1 MTSVSN
7 TGTSAVKVRFAPSPT
22 GLIHIGNA
30 RTAIVNWLHAKKQ
43 GGKFI
48 LRFDDTDLERS
59 KQEYAEAI
67 ATDVAWLGLT
77 TDEVHYQSKRFELYD
92 KAAEKLKSDGRL
104 YRCYETADELERKR
118 RRQLATSKPPVYD
131 RTGYNLSDDERT
143 KLEAQGRKAHWRF
156 KLSDKVVQSVD
167 LIRGDQSINMASLS
181 DPVLIRE
188 DGTYLYTLP
197 SVVDDIDMA
206 VTDVI
211 RGEDHVVNTSVQI
224 EIFEALEATPPTF
237 AHHSLLVGAD
247 GKSLSKRIGSLSIG
261 GMREL
266 GLEAMAVVSHA
277 ALLGTSEAITAHQ
290 SLDTLVEV
298 FDISKMSRAPARFDI
313 EEVKT
318 LNAKL
323 LHDTPFEAV
332 QARLADMGIAADE
345 TFWLAVRGNINVL
358 ADVKEWA
365 DVVSGDV
372 AAVIADEDRE
382 FIEQAAT
389 VLPEGDFDETTWKT
403 WTGAVKDT
411 TGRKG
416 KGLFMPLRLA
426 LTGQAHGPELAG
438 LLPLIGREKVL
449 ARLG

>member
-1 MTSVSN
+1 MTNSS
-7 TGTSAVKVRFAPSPT
+7 VKVRFAPSPT

-48 LRFDDTDLERS
+48 LRFDDTDTTRS

-77 TDEVHYQSKRFELYD
+77 TDEVHYQSKRFDLYD
-92 KAAEKLKSDGRL
+92 KAAEKLKADGRL
-104 YRCYETADELERKR
+104 YCCYETADELERKR
-118 RRQLATSKPPVYD
+118 RRQMATGKPPVYD
-131 RTGYNLSDDERT
+131 RTGYNLTDDDRA
-143 KLEAQGRKAHWRF
+143 KLEAEGRKPHWRF
-156 KLSDKVVQSVD
+156 KLTDKVVESVD
-167 LIRGDQSINMASLS
+167 LIRGEQNIDMASLS

-197 SVVDDIDMA
+197 SVVDDIDMG

-224 EIFEALEATPPTF
+224 EIFEALDATPPTF

-277 ALLGTSEAITAHQ
+277 ALLGTSEAIAPHQ
-290 SLDTLVEV
+290 SLDTLIEV

-313 EEVKT
+313 EEVKN

-323 LHDTPFEAV
+323 LHDMALEAV
-332 QARLADMGIAADE
+332 QSRLADMGIEADE
-345 TFWLAVRGNINVL
+345 AFWLAVRGNINVL
-358 ADVKEWA
+358 ADVKQWHE
-365 DVVSGDV
+365 VVSGDV
-372 AAVIADEDRE
+372 TAVIADEDKD
-382 FIEQAAT
+382 FIAQAAG

-403 WTGAVKDT
+403 WTAAVKEA

-426 LTGQAHGPELAG
+426 LTGLPHGPELAG

-449 ARLG
+449 ARLA

>member
-1 MTSVSN
+1 MTANSN
-7 TGTSAVKVRFAPSPT
+7 VKVRFAPSPT

-48 LRFDDTDLERS
+48 LRFDDTDIARS

-67 ATDVAWLGLT
+67 ATDVAWLGLNV
-77 TDEVHYQSKRFELYD
+77 DEVHYQTKRFDLYD
-92 KAAEKLKSDGRL
+92 AATIKLKESGRL
-104 YRCYETADELERKR
+104 YPCYETADELERKR
-118 RRQLATSKPPVYD
+118 RRQLATGKPPVYD
-131 RTGYNLSDDERT
+131 RSALDLSDDDRA
-143 KLEAQGRKAHWRF
+143 KLEAEGRKAHWRF
-156 KLSDKVVQSVD
+156 KLGDTVVESID
-167 LIRGDQSINMASLS
+167 LIRGNQSIDMATLS

-197 SVVDDIDMA
+197 SVVDDIDMG

-224 EIFEALEATPPTF
+224 EIFKALGATPPRF

-247 GKSLSKRIGSLSIG
+247 GKSLSKRIGSLSVG
-261 GMREL
+261 GMRDL

-277 ALLGTSEAITAHQ
+277 ALLGTSESITPHL
-290 SLDTLVEV
+290 SLDTLIDV

-313 EEVKT
+313 EEVKN

-323 LHDTPFEAV
+323 LHDTPFDVV
-332 QARLADMGIAADE
+332 QARLAEMGMNVDD
-345 TFWLAVRGNINVL
+345 TFWQAVRGNIGIL
-358 ADVKEWA
+358 ADTRQWY
-365 DVVSGDV
+365 DVVSGD
-372 AAVIADEDRE
+372 ASAVIADEDTD
-382 FIEQAAT
+382 FIKQAAGL
-389 VLPEGDFDETTWKT
+389 LPDGNFDETTWKT
-403 WTGAVKDT
+403 WTGAIKEA

-426 LTGQAHGPELAG
+426 LTGLQHGPEIAG

-449 ARLG
+449 VRLAG

>member
-1 MTSVSN
+1 MNDTN
-7 TGTSAVKVRFAPSPT
+7 ANVKVRFAPSPT

-48 LRFDDTDLERS
+48 LRFDDTDTVRS
-59 KQEYAEAI
+59 KQEYAEEI

-77 TDEVHYQSKRFELYD
+77 TDEVHYQSKRFDLYD
-92 KAAEKLKSDGRL
+92 KAAEKLKTDGRL
-104 YRCYETADELERKR
+104 YRCYETTDELERKR
-118 RRQLATSKPPVYD
+118 RRQMATGKPPVYD
-131 RTGYNLSDDERT
+131 RTGYRLTDDECAA
-143 KLEAQGRKAHWRF
+143 LEAEGRKAHWRF
-156 KLSDKVVQSVD
+156 KLTDKVVQSVD
-167 LIRGDQSINMASLS
+167 LIRGDQSIDMASLS

-197 SVVDDIDMA
+197 SVIDDIDMK

-224 EIFEALEATPPTF
+224 EIFEALGATPPRF

-261 GMREL
+261 GMREM

-277 ALLGTSEAITAHQ
+277 ALLGTSEAIAPYQ
-290 SLDTLVEV
+290 NLEALIEV
-298 FDISKMSRAPARFDI
+298 FSISKMSRAPARFDI
-313 EEVKT
+313 EEVKN

-323 LHDTPFEAV
+323 LHDTPLDAV
-332 QARLADMGIAADE
+332 VTRLANMGIEADE
-345 TFWLAVRGNINVL
+345 AFWMAVRGNINAL
-358 ADVKEWA
+358 ADVKQWH
-365 DVVSGDV
+365 DVVHGDV
-372 AAVIADEDRE
+372 TPVIAEEDRE
-382 FIEQAAT
+382 FITQAAG
-389 VLPEGDFDETTWKT
+389 VLPAGKFDAATWKT
-403 WTGAVKDT
+403 WTTAVKEA

-426 LTGQAHGPELAG
+426 LTGLAHGPELAG
-438 LLPLIGREKVL
+438 LLPQIGREKVL

>member
-1 MTSVSN
+1 MTDNSN
-7 TGTSAVKVRFAPSPT
+7 VKVRFAPSPT

-48 LRFDDTDLERS
+48 LRFDDTDTARS

-67 ATDVAWLGLT
+67 TADVAWLGLT
-77 TDEVHYQSKRFELYD
+77 VDEVHYQSKRFDLYD
-92 KAAEKLKSDGRL
+92 EAAQKLKDSGRL
-104 YRCYETADELERKR
+104 YPCYETADELERKR
-118 RRQLATSKPPVYD
+118 RRQLATGKPPVYD
-131 RTGYNLSDDERT
+131 RSALDLTDDDRA
-143 KLEAQGRKAHWRF
+143 KLEAEGRKAHWRF
-156 KLSDKVVQSVD
+156 KLGDGVVHSVD
-167 LIRGDQSINMASLS
+167 LIRGDQSIDMASLS

-197 SVVDDIDMA
+197 SVVDDIDMG

-224 EIFEALEATPPTF
+224 EIFKALGATPPRF

-247 GKSLSKRIGSLSIG
+247 GKSLSKRIGSLSVG

-277 ALLGTSEAITAHQ
+277 ALLGTSEAIVAHHNIE
-290 SLDTLVEV
+290 TLVEV

-313 EEVKT
+313 EEVKN

-323 LHDTPFEAV
+323 LHDTPFAAV
-332 QARLADMGIAADE
+332 QSRLADMGMEADE
-345 TFWLAVRGNINVL
+345 ALWLAVRGNIGIL
-358 ADVKEWA
+358 ADTRQWY
-365 DVVSGDV
+365 DVINGEVTP
-372 AAVIADEDRE
+372 VIADEDRG
-382 FIEQAAT
+382 FIAQAAS
-389 VLPEGDFDETTWKT
+389 VFPEGVCDETTWKI
-403 WTGAVKDT
+403 WTGAVKEA

-426 LTGQAHGPELAG
+426 LTGLQHGPEIAG

-449 ARLG
+449 ARLAG

>member
-1 MTSVSN
+1 MTSS
-7 TGTSAVKVRFAPSPT
+7 VKVRFAPSPT

-30 RTAIVNWLHAKKQ
+30 RTAIVNWLHAKTR

-48 LRFDDTDLERS
+48 LRFDDTDIERS
-59 KQEYAEAI
+59 KQEYADAI
-67 ATDVAWLGLT
+67 AADVAWLGLT
-77 TDEVHYQSKRFELYD
+77 TDEIHYQSKRFDLYD
-92 KAAEKLKSDGRL
+92 KAAEKLKADGRL

-118 RRQLATSKPPVYD
+118 RRQLATGKPPVYD
-131 RTGYNLSDDERT
+131 RSGYDLTEDERAR
-143 KLEAQGRKAHWRF
+143 LEAEGRKPHWRF
-156 KLSDKVVQSVD
+156 KLTDRVVESVD
-167 LIRGDQSINMASLS
+167 LIRGEQKIDMASLS

-197 SVVDDIDMA
+197 SVVDDIDMK

-224 EIFEALEATPPTF
+224 EIFEALGATPPTF

-261 GMREL
+261 GMRDM

-290 SLDTLVEV
+290 SLDTLIEV

-313 EEVKT
+313 EEVKN

-323 LHDTPFEAV
+323 LHDMPFEAV
-332 QARLADMGIAADE
+332 QSRLAEMGIEADE
-345 TFWLAVRGNINVL
+345 GFWQAVRGNINVL

-365 DVVSGDV
+365 EIVSGNV
-372 AAVIADEDRE
+372 SPVIADEDRE
-382 FIEQAAT
+382 FVAQAAR
-389 VLPEGDFDETTWKT
+389 VLPDGEFDETTWKT
-403 WTGAVKDT
+403 WTGAVKEA

-426 LTGQAHGPELAG
+426 LTGLPHGPELAG